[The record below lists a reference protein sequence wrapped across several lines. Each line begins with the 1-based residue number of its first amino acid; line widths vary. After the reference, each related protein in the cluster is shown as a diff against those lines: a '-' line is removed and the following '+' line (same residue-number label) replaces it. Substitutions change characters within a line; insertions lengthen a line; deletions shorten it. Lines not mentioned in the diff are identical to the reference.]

1 MVDMATEAPQTDSP
15 ETAQG
20 NCLMG
25 NLGWMLDQANH
36 ALGCEVAAA
45 LAPLDLGQRGFC
57 VLSAAVDAE
66 LTQTELA
73 GLIGLDKTTMVV
85 TVDDL
90 ERKGLALRVPSP
102 TDRRARVI
110 KVTDAGREKVSGGAA
125 DRPGRPERRARLA
138 AAVRARRVRG
148 RAHEAGQRPAV
159 QRAAVPSAAAAAR
172 AARLTRT
179 SLGALSGARA
189 HVKAGFGG
197 RHGRAR

>member
-1 MVDMATEAPQTDSP
+1 MVSVATEAPQIDSP

-36 ALGCEVAAA
+36 ALGCEVATA

-57 VLSAAVDAE
+57 VLAAAIDAE

-110 KVTDAGREKVSGGAA
+110 KVTDAGREKVTEGRRIVLDVQNDVLDSLPLSERAAFVAALMKLVSGRLSNA
-125 DRPGRPERRARLA
+125 PQCHPPLRRR
-138 AAVRARRVRG
+138 
-148 RAHEAGQRPAV
+148 E
-159 QRAAVPSAAAAAR
+159 QRA
-172 AARLTRT
+172 
-179 SLGALSGARA
+179 
-189 HVKAGFGG
+189 
-197 RHGRAR
+197 

>member
-1 MVDMATEAPQTDSP
+1 MATDVTTASPQPEAAFPDAALTASP

-20 NCLMG
+20 NCLLG

-45 LAPLDLGQRGFC
+45 LAPLGLGQRGFC

-85 TVDDL
+85 TIDDL
-90 ERKGLALRVPSP
+90 EAKGLAMRVPSP

-110 KVTDAGREKVSGGAA
+110 KVTDAGREQVA
-125 DRPGRPERRARLA
+125 E
-138 AAVRARRVRG
+138 
-148 RAHEAGQRPAV
+148 GQRIVLDVQNDVLGSLPASENAAFV
-159 QRAAVPSAAAAAR
+159 AALMKLVTGRLSSAPQCHPPLRRREQRV
-172 AARLTRT
+172 
-179 SLGALSGARA
+179 
-189 HVKAGFGG
+189 
-197 RHGRAR
+197 